1 MTQSIA
7 RAVAHT
13 LAAATISLGFSN
25 AALAQPALPPD
36 RALRAFEVVRSVL
49 QHPRCQNC
57 HIPGDTPLQ
66 GDQSITHKQ
75 VVKRGPA
82 GLGAAAM
89 ECAVCH
95 QDKNLPASY
104 GLQVP
109 PGARH
114 WRLPPPE
121 FKMVF
126 IGLSSRDLCVAIK
139 DSRFTRGRD
148 LPAMLA
154 HLRDD
159 DLVAWGWAPGQQRS
173 IPAATQAETVSAFKI
188 WMDAGAPCPK

>member
-1 MTQSIA
+1 
-7 RAVAHT
+7 
-13 LAAATISLGFSN
+13 
-25 AALAQPALPPD
+25 
-36 RALRAFEVVRSVL
+36 
-49 QHPRCQNC
+49 
-57 HIPGDTPLQ
+57 
-66 GDQSITHKQ
+66 
-75 VVKRGPA
+75 
-82 GLGAAAM
+82 
-89 ECAVCH
+89 
-95 QDKNLPASY
+95 
-104 GLQVP
+104 
-109 PGARH
+109 
-114 WRLPPPE
+114 
-121 FKMVF
+121 MVF